1 MTIEQLEQIKL
12 YLARGRDDFVDP
24 ANPVGQQRKFEYAS
38 KLPEV
43 ANNAELAY
51 YVVAAFPEF
60 IKNIS
65 ISEELRGNGE
75 FMYKAF
81 RRDIATYKFASEE
94 ITKVCGAYPTINPLV
109 DMLNEAIGLPPSKDA
124 IIQIG
129 TNLEAFAKIQK
140 EQQFMS
146 DGLTTTTSAAN
157 KPKQKFKL

>member
-1 MTIEQLEQIKL
+1 MTTEQLEQIKI
-12 YLARGRDDFVDP
+12 YLARGKDDFVDP
-24 ANPVGQQRKFEYAS
+24 ANPFGQQRKFEYAS

-43 ANNAELAY
+43 ANDAELAY
-51 YVVAAFPEF
+51 YVIAAFPEF
-60 IKNIS
+60 IKN

-81 RRDIATYKFASEE
+81 RREIATYKFASEE

-109 DMLNEAIGLPPSKDA
+109 DMLNVAIGLPPSKVA

-129 TNLEAFAKIQK
+129 KNLEAFAKIQK

>member
-1 MTIEQLEQIKL
+1 MTTEQLEQIKI
-12 YLARGRDDFVDP
+12 YLARGKDDFVDP
-24 ANPVGQQRKFEYAS
+24 ANPFGQQRKFEYAS

-65 ISEELRGNGE
+65 EELRGNGE
-75 FMYKAF
+75 FMFKAF

-129 TNLEAFAKIQK
+129 SNLEAFAKAQK
-140 EQQFMS
+140 EQKFIS
-146 DGLTTTTSAAN
+146 DGLTTNTSAAN